1 MSPFAPKSPFGR
13 GARDGAPF
21 LFIMVPFGALF
32 GVIATEAGLS
42 FEKVVAFSA
51 IVIAGASQLTALGLA
66 QEGAPELVAVL
77 SGLAVNLRMMMYS
90 AALVPHLGDAPPW
103 QRAVIGYLLVDQTY
117 ALAQTRFEAA
127 TDWSTRDR
135 VAYFAGT
142 AAYVFPAWVGATAAG
157 AALGA
162 ALPDWLPLGFAVPLA
177 FVALVAPMLKTAAHV
192 AAATTSV
199 VLTLALAGVPWN
211 GGLLIAALV
220 AIAVGAEVERRTT

>member
-1 MSPFAPKSPFGR
+1 MSPFAR

-32 GVIATEAGLS
+32 GVIGTEAGLS

-51 IVIAGASQLTALGLA
+51 IVVAGASQLTTLGLA
-66 QEGAPELVAVL
+66 QEGAPLAVAVL

-117 ALAQTRFEAA
+117 ALAQARFEDAPG
-127 TDWSTRDR
+127 WSTRDK

-142 AAYVFPAWVGATAAG
+142 ASYVFPAWVGATAAG
-157 AALGA
+157 ALLGA

-177 FVALVAPMLKTAAHV
+177 FVALVAPMLRTAAH
-192 AAATTSV
+192 AAAAVTSV

-211 GGLLIAALV
+211 GGLLIAALI